1 MHLGYTVLE
10 FVIYTMLTGQ
20 HKRLDHAQN
29 LYKKLQMIENLNDT
43 AGSEYVNLRRF
54 YGAPNTSIYRYFIV
68 RTLSYDIGVLDTLCE
83 SLSFNENFL
92 MGNDKSRLE
101 RNEI

>member
-68 RTLSYDIGVLDTLCE
+68 PRVCQFTAQILHDNAKRVKY
-83 SLSFNENFL
+83 F
-92 MGNDKSRLE
+92 
-101 RNEI
+101 